1 MKLRGQ
7 ILVKLTPT
15 ELPKKNKE
23 THSQK
28 KFGERPARIPNNA
41 VKNSVA
47 LNAVLRPMRSLQ
59 VPQPTAPNIIPKNME
74 KERVPNRIGLIYSG
88 GRGSARTD
96 LYSCLGR
103 HNAAVLEVR

>member
-1 MKLRGQ
+1 
-7 ILVKLTPT
+7 
-15 ELPKKNKE
+15 
-23 THSQK
+23 
-28 KFGERPARIPNNA
+28 
-41 VKNSVA
+41 
-47 LNAVLRPMRSLQ
+47 
-59 VPQPTAPNIIPKNME
+59 ME